1 MITSQ
6 QALSGEETLL
16 EKKKYLINVD
26 FTTESIIHLNPMMYE
41 LNPRCKT
48 EPGDPDNG
56 GLTYATEEEAEQYL
70 AEPNSLRYDGRAV
83 TNLKTCVHCAELPDY
98 DLA

>member
-6 QALSGEETLL
+6 SVLSAEQTLL
-16 EKKKYLINVD
+16 EKKKYLIKVD

-41 LNPRCKT
+41 LNPRCNT
-48 EPGDPDNG
+48 EAGDPDNG
-56 GLTYATEEEAEQYL
+56 GLAYATEEEAEEYL
-70 AEPNSLRYDGRAV
+70 AEPGSLRFDGRTV
-83 TNLKTCVHCAELPDY
+83 TNLKTCKYCAELPDY